1 MRHAALVPVKRLA
14 AGKTRLAG
22 ALDRDALEGLM
33 RAMLGDVVA
42 ALRDV
47 PRVDA
52 VFVVTP
58 DADVAEAAA
67 DAGAEPLLRQDP
79 GLNPSIDAAAAEIAG
94 RGAETLLV
102 LLGDVAGARPE
113 ELARLYEALD
123 AQGGRGAVMA
133 PAADGG
139 TAALLR
145 APVDAMPGRFGP
157 QSATSHRKA
166 AAEAGVPLGELA
178 LPSLALDLDRPEDLR
193 ALAEGDAFL
202 APRTRALLA
211 RLHEARRA

>member
-1 MRHAALVPVKRLA
+1 MNAALVPVKRLA
-14 AGKTRLAG
+14 SGKTRLAG
-22 ALDRDALEGLM
+22 ALDRDALEALM
-33 RAMLGDVVA
+33 RAMLEDVVG
-42 ALRDV
+42 ALRAV
-47 PRVDA
+47 PQVDG

-58 DADVAEAAA
+58 DADVAKAAA

-79 GLNPSIDAAAAEIAG
+79 GLNPSIDAAAAEIVA

-113 ELARLYEALD
+113 ELARLYETLD
-123 AQGGRGAVMA
+123 AQGGRGAVIA

-145 APVDAMPGRFGP
+145 APADALPARFGP
-157 QSATSHRKA
+157 ESAAAHRAA
-166 AAEAGVPLGELA
+166 AAEAGVPLRELA
-178 LPSLALDLDRPEDLR
+178 LPSLALDLDRPEDLQV
-193 ALAEGDAFL
+193 LTDDDAFL

-211 RLHEARRA
+211 RLDVAGRA